1 MSELE
6 SQGFRVS
13 TGGAH
18 GARSMMLTELEQ
30 LLAKFPEREVPPE
43 AYRYAIEEE
52 NCLGK
57 RSGRSRILTCR
68 HLVELYALDSSV
80 PLFRGLQFFWQLD
93 PDGHRLLALLCAFAR
108 DEVLRAG
115 APFILRQKQGERI
128 TTEDLQGFLSDNYP
142 DRFSEATRKS
152 VAQNINATFTKAGL
166 LQGRYRKI
174 RSKPA
179 PTPGSA
185 AYALFI
191 GHLMGVRGELLLET
205 EYAQLLDC
213 DTEKIM
219 DLAEQASRRG
229 WMVFK
234 RIGQVIEVGFP
245 KILHQGD

>member
-1 MSELE
+1 
-6 SQGFRVS
+6 
-13 TGGAH
+13 
-18 GARSMMLTELEQ
+18 MMLTELEQ
-30 LLAKFPEREVPPE
+30 LLAKFPEREVSPKDF
-43 AYRYAIEEE
+43 RYAIEEE

-57 RSGRSRILTCR
+57 RSGRSRNLTYR

-80 PLFRGLQFFWQLD
+80 PLFRALQFFWQLD
-93 PDGHRLLALLCAFAR
+93 PDGHPLLALLCAFAR

-115 APFILRQKQGERI
+115 APFVLRLEPGERI
-128 TTEDLQGFLSDNYP
+128 TTQDLQGFLAESYP
-142 DRFSEATRKS
+142 DRFSDATQNSIAR
-152 VAQNINATFTKAGL
+152 NINATFTKAGL
-166 LQGRYRKI
+166 LQGHVRKV
-174 RSKPA
+174 RSKPM

-185 AYALFI
+185 AYALFL
-191 GHLMGVRGELLLET
+191 GYLTGGRGELLLET